1 MRAAALVAL
10 LSLASAPQVE
20 AANLWRIQNPP
31 SHVDFG
37 VRVLWL
43 HTIRGRFERISG
55 AVMSQPDGQVV
66 VDARVAVDSLAM
78 DSAHLRRWALGEEF
92 FDLAHHP
99 TLRFVSSPTARRT
112 LDEGGVLSGQL
123 TLHDATRPVQLD
135 LLPAHCTA
143 DACLIEARGELH
155 RSDFGMHGH
164 HTLLSDRVELALSI
178 AIVRTPD

>member
-1 MRAAALVAL
+1 MMSSTALTITSLPVSEPTAL
-10 LSLASAPQVE
+10 NS
-20 AANLWRIQNPP
+20 
-31 SHVDFG
+31 DF
-37 VRVLWL
+37 LL
-43 HTIRGRFERISG
+43 
-55 AVMSQPDGQVV
+55 P
-66 VDARVAVDSLAM
+66 
-78 DSAHLRRWALGEEF
+78 
-92 FDLAHHP
+92 HP
-99 TLRFVSSPTARRT
+99 SPTAIDKE

-123 TLHDATRPVQLD
+123 TQHDATRPVQLD